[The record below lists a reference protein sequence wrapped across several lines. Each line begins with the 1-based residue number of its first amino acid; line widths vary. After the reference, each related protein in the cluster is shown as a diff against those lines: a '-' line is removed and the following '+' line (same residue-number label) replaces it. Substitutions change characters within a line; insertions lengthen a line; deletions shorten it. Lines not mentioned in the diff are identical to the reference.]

1 MLQADLEAFIASL
14 SKQSREEL
22 IRTATDLFCECSK
35 TKGSLLENTRITD
48 EMGRLYRSLEEEVK
62 ELRAKV
68 KELELQNQHLTGIRV
83 LQTEDLFGRS
93 TEKTK
98 DIMNAAADGTE
109 TADPL
114 DEDAVLTEEN
124 DTPETD
130 RHTIKRH
137 RTAGDEDKKHKP
149 HKRTDLS
156 SLSHQVVFDY
166 DIAGLNAE
174 YGEGNWR
181 FAFWNKSET
190 LEVARQTTYVRT
202 VYRPVVSVGLEHTLV
217 ALPNTSSL
225 LPKSIVSPSLMAEIY
240 TDRYLLFVTLY
251 RQEYRSDKFGIQLS
265 RQVMSGWCV
274 RFAEELLSPVV
285 LHLSDLLRYMPYQQC
300 DETHWLA
307 IRDGRAPGRQSFV
320 WVHRTSELAQ
330 THQIILFCFNL
341 SRAASHL
348 LEFYSGLQ
356 TGVHLT
362 CDCYSGYETF
372 ASAFAPLVI
381 LSACMMHARRRFV
394 DALKVIDTAGL
405 SDEELSGLP
414 EAKAIGLIQEIYAA
428 DEKLKS
434 LTPEERL
441 EHRRLEVKPK
451 VDAFF
456 DYVRT
461 FDLKSADL
469 HEKMRDALQY
479 SVNHEEALR
488 RFLEDGSI
496 PIDNGATERSIRPLT
511 ILRRNALFSC
521 TSRGARATMTVF
533 SLIETAKANGAEPY
547 WYLRYLLEVMPSHVY
562 HGKPV
567 DPDSLL
573 PWSPQYLEYE
583 KQSKSV
589 LIGLQAPPGMEKP
602 HTPRKKGLKKSA

>member
-48 EMGRLYRSLEEEVK
+48 EMGRQYRSLEEEVK
-62 ELRAKV
+62 ELRVRV

-93 TEKTK
+93 TEKTE
-98 DIMNAAADGTE
+98 DIMNAAADRTE

-114 DEDAVLTEEN
+114 DEDAVPAEES
-124 DTPETD
+124 DSPRAD
-130 RHTIKRH
+130 RNAVKRH
-137 RTAGDEDKKHKP
+137 RIARGGDQKHKSYE
-149 HKRTDLS
+149 RADLS
-156 SLSHQVVFDY
+156 GLPHQVVFDY
-166 DIAGLNAE
+166 DVASLNAM

-190 LEVARQTTYVRT
+190 LEVTRQTTYVKT
-202 VYRPVVSVGLEHTLV
+202 VYRPVISVGLEHTLS
-217 ALPNTSSL
+217 ALPNTTSL

-251 RQEYRSDKFGIQLS
+251 RQESRSDKFGVQLS

-285 LHLSDLLRYMPYQQC
+285 LHLSDLLRHMPYQQC
-300 DETHWLA
+300 DETHWLV
-307 IRDGRAPGRQSFV
+307 IRDGRAPGRQSFI
-320 WVHRTSELAQ
+320 WAHRTSELAQ
-330 THQIILFCFNL
+330 THQIILFCFDL

-348 LEFYSGLQ
+348 LDFYGGLE
-356 TGVHLT
+356 TKIHLT
-362 CDCYSGYETF
+362 CDCYSGYETL

-394 DALKVIDTAGL
+394 DALKVADAAGL

-414 EAKAIGLIQEIYAA
+414 EAKAIGLIQEIYVA

-434 LTPEERL
+434 LAPEERL

-456 DYVRT
+456 EYART
-461 FDLKSADL
+461 FDLRSTDL
-469 HEKMRDALQY
+469 NEKMRDALQY
-479 SVNHEEALR
+479 SVNHEDKLR

-521 TSRGARATMTVF
+521 TSRGAEATMTVF

-547 WYLRYLLEVMPSHVY
+547 WYLRYLLEVMPAHIY
-562 HGKPV
+562 HGKPI
-567 DPDSLL
+567 DPDVLL
-573 PWSPQYLEYE
+573 PWSPQYQEYE
-583 KQSKSV
+583 KRSKAA
-589 LIGLQAPPGMEKP
+589 LIGLQAPPGTEKP
-602 HTPRKKGLKKSA
+602 HTPSKQKLKKPA